1 MNIQIIIDGV
11 DQVIS
16 ASPEKQY
23 ILIPSHQ
30 APAFQRALEEY
41 RDNIFLALGITIEPD
56 THGYHKIIF
65 DQAEIT
71 YLFHIAV
78 RHGRFLEQE
87 RI

>member
-41 RDNIFLALGITIEPD
+41 SDIFPAIGVKVEPD
-56 THGYHKIIF
+56 THGYHKIVF
-65 DQAEIT
+65 DQSEVT
-71 YLFHIAV
+71 DLFHIAN
-78 RHGRFLEQE
+78 RQGRFLEQE